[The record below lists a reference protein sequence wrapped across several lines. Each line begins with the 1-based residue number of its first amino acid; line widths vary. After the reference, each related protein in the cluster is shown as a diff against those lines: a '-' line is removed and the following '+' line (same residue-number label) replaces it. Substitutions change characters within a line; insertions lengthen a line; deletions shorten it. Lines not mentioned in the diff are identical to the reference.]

1 MLRGVSI
8 LVARNGVGIADI
20 DIVDGDGGG
29 EGVEVVDRNDSPGPR
44 PGVSCSLLCHTV
56 AQCLIPEVGLWYE
69 LESSGVVEDELKVV
83 TEMPMKW
90 ATIELRW
97 IPMERTGA
105 VSLIAVIS
113 SSHMHTSRYS
123 TVPFL
128 KHSGSLL

>member
-1 MLRGVSI
+1 M
-8 LVARNGVGIADI
+8 
-20 DIVDGDGGG
+20 
-29 EGVEVVDRNDSPGPR
+29 GVEKGLK
-44 PGVSCSLLCHTV
+44 LLIETIVPVLARECPVPYSGHTV

-105 VSLIAVIS
+105 VSLIAIIS
-113 SSHMHTSRYS
+113 SSHTHTSRYS